1 MSFQTRCEAAYLD
14 IAAGFRQGR
23 IANDEDLQCLLRAL
37 RLIRSGKLNL
47 DEPLLLKSDD
57 DQFENLGS
65 IRQVAN
71 AFLDAYEESGDIDEK
86 VVKTIWNLATV
97 MIFSDN
103 GSDDNGYGAHAGL
116 VAIHFDVVMNDPA
129 LREPQNLTAQS
140 RL

>member
-37 RLIRSGKLNL
+37 RLICSGKLNL
-47 DEPLLLKSDD
+47 DEPLMLKSDD

-71 AFLDAYEESGDIDEK
+71 AFLDAYEESSDIDEK

-103 GSDDNGYGAHAGL
+103 EYGAHAGL

-129 LREPQNLTAQS
+129 LREPQSLTPQS